1 MKTVYD
7 KNGNQV
13 KIIEQADVG
22 TYTNVYN
29 SGVNVYYDEATVTVV
44 FNKVISHIDGGSVS
58 NEGIIS
64 LPNGILSK
72 HGSWNTCG
80 LLNSAWVPIDKQIYF
95 SYSAGSNKIN
105 LRSQSDLD
113 NVVLVG
119 SFTYPRSLFT
129 IA

>member
-29 SGVNVYYDEATVTVV
+29 DGVNVYYDEATVTVV

-58 NEGIIS
+58 NDGIIH
-64 LPNGILSK
+64 LPAGILSK
-72 HGSWNTCG
+72 HGSWNICG
-80 LLNSAWVPIDKQIYF
+80 LLNSSWVPIDKQIYF
-95 SYSAGSNKIN
+95 SFSAGSNKIN
-105 LRSQSDLD
+105 LRTQSDLD
-113 NVVLVG
+113 NVVLIG

>member
-13 KIIEQADVG
+13 KLVEQADVG
-22 TYTNVYN
+22 TYTNAYN
-29 SGVNVYYDEATVTVV
+29 NGVNVYYDEATVTIV
-44 FNKVISHIDGGSVS
+44 FNKEISHINGGSVS
-58 NEGIIS
+58 NDGIIH
-64 LPNGILSK
+64 LPAGILSK
-72 HGSWNTCG
+72 HGSWNICG
-80 LLNSAWVPIDKQIYF
+80 LLNSSWVPIDKQIYF
-95 SYSAGSNKIN
+95 SFSTGSNKIN
-105 LRSQSDLD
+105 LRTQSDLD